1 MTENGEGMVAGPEAE
16 WSHCSHTQEAE
27 GEQEVRPGSKVSSPD
42 PDDPLP
48 PARLH
53 SLNVPQ
59 PFQ

>member
-1 MTENGEGMVAGPEAE
+1 MAEDGEGMVAGPEAG
-16 WSHCSHTQEAE
+16 WSHRSHTQEAE
-27 GEQEVRPGSKVSSPD
+27 DEQEVRPGSNVSSPV